1 MRDNEKFRTPSET
14 AVVVR
19 TNIKRHHLKHV
30 CHIHSNGA
38 LMRLNCHIQL
48 LNVLVVPFLVFFCAN
63 MLRLFSSRTIPFITT
78 RLATPSISL
87 HQRAY
92 AAIMTS
98 HFTNEQLNIKN
109 LFDVSKLKCVVTG
122 GGTGIG
128 LMCTQALVAN
138 GATVYITGRREEK
151 LDNVVSKYSG
161 PGKIIAI
168 SADITKKDECLRL
181 AQEVGE
187 KEPNGIHLLVNN
199 AGIAR
204 DDNTKLSSNP
214 PESWEDADALSK
226 HMLQS
231 DPQAWAE
238 TFETNVTSQ
247 FFVAAAFTPLLAK
260 ANNNAYE
267 PFKGIKYTSSI
278 IYISS
283 ISGLM
288 KGSSSAQFAYANS
301 KAAVKQQVFHVG
313 THLQGTGIRVNQI
326 APGVFP
332 SESKHTPLQIMRL
345 LIT

>member
-1 MRDNEKFRTPSET
+1 
-14 AVVVR
+14 
-19 TNIKRHHLKHV
+19 
-30 CHIHSNGA
+30 
-38 LMRLNCHIQL
+38 
-48 LNVLVVPFLVFFCAN
+48 
-63 MLRLFSSRTIPFITT
+63 MLRLFSSRAAPSIATK
-78 RLATPSISL
+78 LVTPSIYIQ
-87 HQRAY
+87 QRAHV
-92 AAIMTS
+92 ATMTS
-98 HFTNEQLNIKN
+98 HFSNEQLNIKN

-138 GATVYITGRREEK
+138 GATVYITGRRKEK
-151 LDNVVSKYSG
+151 LDNVVSQFSG

-168 SADITKKDECLRL
+168 PGDITKKEECLRL
-181 AQEVGE
+181 AKEVGE
-187 KEPNGIHLLVNN
+187 QEPNGIHLLVNN

-204 DDNTKLSSNP
+204 DDNTKLSANP
-214 PESWEDADALSK
+214 PDDWEDAEALSK

-231 DPQAWAE
+231 DPQSWAE

-247 FFVAAAFTPLLAK
+247 FFVAASFTPLLAK
-260 ANNNAYE
+260 ANKSGYE

-278 IYISS
+278 VNISS

-301 KAAVKQQVFHVG
+301 KAAFKQQGFHLA

-332 SESKHTPLQIMRL
+332 SESEYGF
-345 LIT
+345 